1 MKTKR
6 AIFIGSLI
14 VLFICCY
21 SIMNKHFDPLA
32 RYKYADDDN
41 RDLIISYLSSED
53 INYLID
59 RQLLPEE
66 FMPYFGIKDFN
77 IRYTLYYNIAK
88 ETRKTD
94 PQTIVDFVNK
104 YLDVTFNHDNLEPLV
119 RNYSYELMSDFFE
132 YGDQYAKDEGLLID
146 PGNVLA
152 TMVEGKTLYRYQ
164 PEDLIDVVN
173 VPSVNAYS
181 ENEPIK
187 VRQET
192 ASALSSLCAA
202 ASELNGKTCGNM
214 IFVGGFVSYD
224 EQVALYEKALLHYG
238 YDEVGKYV
246 KLPGHLEN
254 QLGYTVELQLAKVEV
269 EADTS
274 KDLNDEDNT
283 DEDKQSEEPKKNEQI
298 KWLEEHIADYGF
310 IFRYP
315 DEVNE
320 EKQLVL
326 RYVGVEQAK
335 EMTKKGLRLE
345 DIG

>member
-59 RQLLPEE
+59 RQLMPEE
-66 FMPYFGIKDFN
+66 FMPYFGIQDFN

-88 ETRKTD
+88 EARKAD
-94 PQTIVDFVNK
+94 AQTIVDFVNK
-104 YLDVTFNHDNLEPLV
+104 YLDVTFNHDNLEPLA

-132 YGDQYAKDEGLLID
+132 HGDQYAKDEGLLID
-146 PGNVLA
+146 PGNPLA
-152 TMVEGKTLYRYQ
+152 KMVEGKTLYHYQ
-164 PEDLIDVVN
+164 PEDLVDVVN
-173 VPSVNAYS
+173 VPSVNSYS
-181 ENEPIK
+181 ENEPIQ

-202 ASELNGKTCGNM
+202 ATELNGKTCGNM
-214 IFVGGFVSYD
+214 ILVGGFVSYD
-224 EQVALYEKALLHYG
+224 EQVALYEQALLHYG
-238 YDEVGKYV
+238 YDEVEKFA

-254 QLGYTVELQLAKVEV
+254 QLGFTVELQLAKVEV
-269 EADTS
+269 EPVSQEKED
-274 KDLNDEDNT
+274 DENT
-283 DEDKQSEEPKKNEQI
+283 NEEKKSETPKKNEQI
-298 KWLEEHIADYGF
+298 QWLKEHIADYGF

-320 EKQLVL
+320 EKRLVL

-335 EMTKKGLRLE
+335 EMTMKGLRLE

>member
-32 RYKYADDDN
+32 RYKYADNDN

-66 FMPYFGIKDFN
+66 FMPYFGISDFN
-77 IRYTLYYNIAK
+77 IRYTVYYNMAK
-88 ETRKTD
+88 AARPAD
-94 PQTIVDFVNK
+94 AQTIVDFVNK

-132 YGDQYAKDEGLLID
+132 HGDRYAENEGLLID
-146 PGNVLA
+146 PSALTA
-152 TMVEGKTLYRYQ
+152 KIIEGKTLYRYQ
-164 PEDLIDVVN
+164 PDDLVDIVN

-181 ENEPIK
+181 ENEPIQ
-187 VRQET
+187 VRKEP

-202 ASELNGKTCGNM
+202 ATELNGKTCGNM
-214 IFVGGFVSYD
+214 ILVGGFVSY
-224 EQVALYEKALLHYG
+224 EAQVELYEQALLHYG
-238 YDEVGKYV
+238 YDEVDQHIFK
-246 KLPGHLEN
+246 PGHFEN

-269 EADTS
+269 EKAEAKEATADDAEAEN
-274 KDLNDEDNT
+274 K
-283 DEDKQSEEPKKNEQI
+283 KQENEQI
-298 KWLEEHIADYGF
+298 AWLKKHIAEYGF
-310 IFRYP
+310 VFRYP
-315 DEVNE
+315 EDVNE
-320 EKQLVL
+320 KGHLVL
-326 RYVGVEQAK
+326 RYVGVEKAK
-335 EMTKKGLRLE
+335 EMTEKGLRLE